1 MIANLL
7 ANARLHT
14 PAGTRVVATVETRGA
29 TCVVRVRDDG
39 PGIPPALLPTVFERF
54 TRADV
59 SRTRAGGLEGG
70 SGLGLAIV
78 AAITAAH
85 GGRIDVRSEP
95 HHTEFTLELPLA
107 DSADGALCDANSPRA
122 VST

>member
-1 MIANLL
+1 M
-7 ANARLHT
+7 
-14 PAGTRVVATVETRGA
+14 ATVETRDA

-59 SRTRAGGLEGG
+59 SRTRAGGLAGG

-78 AAITAAH
+78 AAITGAH
-85 GGRIDVRSEP
+85 GGHIGVRSEP
-95 HHTEFTLELPLA
+95 GRTEFTLELPLA
-107 DSADGALCDANSPRA
+107 DSVSGTLCDANSPRG